1 MSIKKLNFNQKLLLN
16 NQTEEIKRLE
26 KMLLEESQSQ
36 LTDRIETLT

>member
-1 MSIKKLNFNQKLLLN
+1 MSIKRLDFNQKLLLN